1 MKRLS
6 KDDEFRYTM
15 LENSASEKEA
25 LAELLSLPW
34 EKVSPILADHLDKNM
49 CIEDGMLP
57 KQIAEQ
63 IKKRTYEIADVKPEG
78 YVYCSQ
84 EECRGSDV
92 AVFSANGKTYAWFGF
107 VGNRACKKAKL
118 VKFET
123 KRLFHKP
130 EYTFI
135 LLMYSHKNCNEEK

>member
-15 LENSASEKEA
+15 IENSANNKEA

-34 EKVSPILADHLDKNM
+34 EKVPPALADQLYQNM
-49 CIEDGMLP
+49 EANMETLP

-63 IKKRTYEIADVKPEG
+63 IKKRAYEVADVKPEG

-92 AVFSANGKTYAWFGF
+92 AAFSANGKTYAWFGF
-107 VGNRACKKAKL
+107 VGNKACKKAKL
-118 VKFET
+118 VKFKT

-130 EYTFI
+130 EYAFI
-135 LLMYSHKNCNEEK
+135 LLMYSKKGCSEEK